1 MVLGVWAKGRDMPD
15 KRAFQLC
22 AAAGLTSF
30 GFVGLLLLV
39 YPIQLPQ
46 GGQAV
51 LPPALALQF
60 ALTPEHV
67 VDIFGPPGTPLRKQV
82 VADMQNGNR
91 LDYAFM
97 VIYGVFLALFFHAQ
111 RLKMDLRAWWSVLPM
126 VVVAIVFDVQE
137 NGVLAHIARAPDDPD
152 MAGFLN
158 ALHLFSWGKWS
169 TLAVICGVA
178 AMSFFTRGAVALGVL
193 CLPPLLVIVPAYQH
207 PGQLAVYL
215 VLGVGLSWMVMLAHA
230 IKRAFF
236 QPPA

>member
-1 MVLGVWAKGRDMPD
+1 MPD

-22 AAAGLTSF
+22 AAAGLSSF
-30 GFVGLLLLV
+30 VFVGLLLVV
-39 YPIQLPQ
+39 YPIQMPQ
-46 GGQAV
+46 GGQAA

-67 VDIFGPPGTPLRKQV
+67 LDVFAPPGTLLRSQV

-97 VIYGVFLALFFHAQ
+97 VIYGAFLALFFHAQ
-111 RLKMDLRAWWSVLPM
+111 RLKMNLRAWWSVLPM
-126 VVVAIVFDVQE
+126 VGVAIFFDVQE
-137 NGVLAHIARAPDDPD
+137 NGVLAQIAAAPDAPQ

-169 TLAVICGVA
+169 TLAVISGVA
-178 AMSFFTRGAVALGVL
+178 AMSFFARGAVALGVM
-193 CLPPLLVIVPAYQH
+193 CLPPLLVIIPAYQH

-215 VLGVGLSWMVMLAHA
+215 VLGVGLSWLVMLAHA